1 MPLNK
6 IFFQICV
13 LIWPLNI
20 IFKIELLPTLTIT
33 IRIFEDWS
41 NLEMSV
47 LKPCTLCQKKLTRP
61 TQVVTQVLNLSF
73 EGDQTELSTFE
84 QLFWT

>member
-1 MPLNK
+1 MSSLT
-6 IFFQICV
+6 FFYSSLTTIS
-13 LIWPLNI
+13 
-20 IFKIELLPTLTIT
+20 KMELLPTLIITII
-33 IRIFEDWS
+33 IRIFEGWS